1 MDQGRKLNGYD
12 AVVRGFL
19 AAALVASTAVA
30 QVTPSP
36 GRPAL
41 SIVRVRVSDSTGV
54 AIRGADLSV
63 VRGLNEVLATGTTD
77 SAGRRVFLLNGVA
90 GDVELIVRR
99 IGYRRADRF
108 FTLAGDDTVSVGIV
122 LWRVVQTLQAVKVS
136 AREDAKRKAYY
147 IDADAIA
154 KNDRVLFN
162 ALDIVGK
169 LRPDMI
175 VGRGCPGIQNV
186 WVNGHRI
193 FMVPIDEMARARRRA
208 GLNAKLNLEVQS
220 ILTSIRPEHV
230 AEMTFND
237 CFESYIKIN
246 HGANSVFVILKPG
259 VGFEPGVGSYVA
271 EDTTASAAPAKQK
284 PGT

>member
-1 MDQGRKLNGYD
+1 LIRHHGL
-12 AVVRGFL
+12 VRDFL
-19 AAALVASTAVA
+19 AAALIASTAVA
-30 QVTPSP
+30 QVTPSA

-54 AIRGADLSV
+54 AVPGAEV
-63 VRGLNEVLATGTTD
+63 VVVQGLNTLLATGTTD
-77 SAGRRVFLLNGVA
+77 VTGRRVFTLSGVT

-108 FTLAGDDTVSVGIV
+108 FTLAGDDTVSFGIA
-122 LWRVVQTLQAVKVS
+122 LWRVLQTLKPVKVS

-154 KNDRVLFN
+154 KSEHLLFS

-193 FMVPIDEMARARRRA
+193 FMVPIDEMARARRHA

-246 HGANSVFVILKPG
+246 HGANSVFVVLKPG
-259 VGFEPGVGSYVA
+259 VGFEPGLGSYVE
-271 EDTTASAAPAKQK
+271 EDTTRAAVPAKQK
-284 PGT
+284 PGS

>member
-1 MDQGRKLNGYD
+1 LGRRRLS
-12 AVVRGFL
+12 VVVPAARPLPL
-19 AAALVASTAVA
+19 AAFLLFFATSAPIAHA
-30 QVTPSP
+30 Q
-36 GRPAL
+36 RPVS
-41 SIVRVRVSDSTGV
+41 SIVRVRVSDSTGA
-54 AIRGADLSV
+54 AISGADVSI
-63 VRGLNEVLATGTTD
+63 VRDLNTVLASATTD
-77 SAGRRVFLLNGVA
+77 ASGRHLFTLSGVT

-108 FTLAGDDTVSVGIV
+108 FTLAGDDSASFGIV
-122 LWRVVQTLQAVKVS
+122 LWRVAQTLNPVKVS
-136 AREDAKRKAYY
+136 AREDLKRKAYY

-154 KNDRVLFN
+154 KSDRLLMN

-186 WVNGHRI
+186 WVNGRRI
-193 FMVPIDEMARARRRA
+193 FMVPVDEMARARRKA

-246 HGANSVFVILKPG
+246 HGANSVFVVLKPG
-259 VGFEPGVGSYVA
+259 VAFEPGLGSYVA
-271 EDTTASAAPAKQK
+271 EDSTASAVPAKRK
-284 PGT
+284 PGS

>member
-1 MDQGRKLNGYD
+1 MRL
-12 AVVRGFL
+12 AL
-19 AAALVASTAVA
+19 AALLLAVA
-30 QVTPSP
+30 TLAPVARAQ
-36 GRPAL
+36 RPDT
-41 SIVRVRVSDSTGV
+41 SVVRVRVSDSAGV
-54 AIRGADLSV
+54 AIPDAEVSV
-63 VRGLNEVLATGTTD
+63 VRALNTVLATGTTD
-77 SAGRRVFLLNGVA
+77 SAGRRVFTLSGVT

-108 FTLAGDDTVSVGIV
+108 FTLAGDDTASFGIA
-122 LWRVVQTLQAVKVS
+122 LWRVIQTLKPVKVS
-136 AREDAKRKAYY
+136 ARADAKRKAYY

-154 KNDRVLFN
+154 KSEHLLFS

-193 FMVPIDEMARARRRA
+193 FMVPIDEMARARRHA

-246 HGANSVFVILKPG
+246 HGANSVFVVLKPG
-259 VGFEPGVGSYVA
+259 VGFEPGLGSYVA
-271 EDTTASAAPAKQK
+271 EDTTASAASAASPKRK
-284 PGT
+284 PGS

>member
-1 MDQGRKLNGYD
+1 MDQGRKLNGRSAQVRGVL
-12 AVVRGFL
+12 AVVL
-19 AAALVASTAVA
+19 AASAALA
-30 QVTPSP
+30 QVT
-36 GRPAL
+36 RPADRATF
-41 SIVRVRVSDSTGV
+41 SVVRVRVSDSTGV

-77 SAGRRVFLLNGVA
+77 SVGRRVFLLNGVA

-108 FTLAGDDTVSVGIV
+108 FTLAGDDTVTVGIV
-122 LWRVVQTLQAVKVS
+122 LWRVIQTLKPVKVT

-154 KNDRVLFN
+154 RSDRPLFN

-186 WVNGHRI
+186 WVNGHRV
-193 FMVPIDEMARARRRA
+193 FWVAVDEMARARRRA
-208 GLNAKLNLEVQS
+208 GLNARLSLDVQS
-220 ILTSIRPEHV
+220 ILSSIRPEHV

-237 CFESYIKIN
+237 CFESYIRIN
-246 HGANSVFVILKPG
+246 HGANSVFVILKAG
-259 VGFEPGVGSYVA
+259 VAFEPGLGSYVA
-271 EDTTASAAPAKQK
+271 EDTTASARPVKQR
-284 PGT
+284 PR